1 LDPHSQLPGEIHVVT
16 AALRAHRRVPQQTWD
31 VVMTIVR
38 VVRRRLGFP
47 VMLAGLALALLVWG
61 GAVALVSFSV
71 SAG

>member
-1 LDPHSQLPGEIHVVT
+1 MSSPPRSTPT
-16 AALRAHRRVPQQTWD
+16 AASPSQSWD
-31 VVMTIVR
+31 VVVTIMR

>member
-1 LDPHSQLPGEIHVVT
+1 
-16 AALRAHRRVPQQTWD
+16 
-31 VVMTIVR
+31 MTIVR
-38 VVRRRLGFP
+38 VVRRRPGFP

>member
-1 LDPHSQLPGEIHVVT
+1 
-16 AALRAHRRVPQQTWD
+16 
-31 VVMTIVR
+31 MTIVR